1 MMSRW
6 GWPANEADNAE
17 ADFAGKA
24 DKAEADDADKAI
36 VADAA
41 NKANVTNE
49 LDEADVAVD
58 DDKSNESDNHADEAY
73 VTNRAN

>member
-17 ADFAGKA
+17 ADFADKA
-24 DKAEADDADKAI
+24 DEAEADDADKAI

-41 NKANVTNE
+41 NKANVTN
-49 LDEADVAVD
+49 
-58 DDKSNESDNHADEAY
+58 
-73 VTNRAN
+73 